1 MQVVKDVQ
9 GCKGSKPA
17 KLDVFECTVTPGIA
31 GVRSRAATR
40 ETGGKAR
47 GRERAYWQRGIHQK
61 QTIYCLCNTYPGCG
75 SVVAVL
81 SWQTLQSP
89 THFRGLDCTAIFL
102 SETVNSTSVVTVF
115 GVGDL
120 DLFALVIK

>member
-47 GRERAYWQRGIHQK
+47 GRESVLAERGSTRNRQYTAY
-61 QTIYCLCNTYPGCG
+61 
-75 SVVAVL
+75 
-81 SWQTLQSP
+81 
-89 THFRGLDCTAIFL
+89 
-102 SETVNSTSVVTVF
+102 VTPIQAA
-115 GVGDL
+115 
-120 DLFALVIK
+120 AL